1 MPIVNYVRE
10 HERFIEYAADEHISL
25 SERSVWYALMHIM
38 NQRAQGNVWP
48 DEFIR
53 ISNDRLLS
61 LCPIRFD
68 TMAAARNGL
77 KQHGLID
84 FLPGKKNKES
94 PAYRMI
100 YFYPQYIAPSS
111 EQDGESYPK
120 ISDNI
125 GDNVGDNIRG
135 NIGDNKGG
143 NIGDTYINKD
153 NNRNGKQKQENAE
166 EDNPTTKEDARAK
179 VIRLY
184 PKRERVLT
192 PKEMGYLDIVNVWL
206 DGSPHVRQVLGKD
219 GMAILGA
226 MLQSDRFPIDLVGY
240 AVEKTIERNA
250 KYMYPLDNPIGYTQ
264 KLLQDWEKRGFKT
277 REDVQEAKDDW
288 GHFA

>member
-10 HERFIEYAADEHISL
+10 HERFIEYAADEHL
-25 SERSVWYALMHIM
+25 SSSEHVVWYALMHIM

-68 TMAAARNGL
+68 TMAAARNSL
-77 KQHGLID
+77 KQRRLID

-100 YFYPQYIAPSS
+100 YFYPQYIASSS

-143 NIGDTYINKD
+143 NIGDIYINKD

-166 EDNPTTKEDARAK
+166 EDNPTTKEDAHAK
-179 VIRLY
+179 AIRLY
-184 PKRERVLT
+184 PKRERALT
-192 PKEMGYLDIVNVWL
+192 RKEEITLASVFSWL
-206 DGSPHVRQVLGKD
+206 DYAKNVRQMYGEY
-219 GMAILGA
+219 GMALVMA
-226 MLQSDRFPIDLVGY
+226 MLESDRFAIDLVIY
-240 AVEKTIERNA
+240 AMEKTVERNE
-250 KYMYPLDNPIGYTQ
+250 KYEFALDNPIAYTQ
-264 KLLQDWEKRGFKT
+264 KLLQDWESRGFKT
-277 REDVQEAKDDW
+277 REDIQESKDDW
-288 GHFA
+288 GHFG